1 MTSSDF
7 QQVKLR
13 DGRTLAYAEFGDP
26 KGDPIL
32 YCHGTPSSH
41 AEGEL
46 TVRGSCAGQ
55 LGLRVIIP
63 DRPGMGGSNFL
74 RHRRVVDWP
83 SDVLELADALHLERF
98 AMLGSSGGAPY
109 ALVCAAL
116 IPARVSVVGVIGG
129 VAPIDAPGLFS
140 ARSRFLGR
148 MVRVAA
154 PIMRG
159 LMCLQLLALR
169 SRTVRKSMA
178 NAFPE
183 PDRTLFQREDMRDR
197 FIGCL
202 EECCRN
208 GPRGA
213 VWELGMFSQPWGFDL
228 TQITTPV
235 LLWQRAR
242 DGNVSSAHARFL
254 ASVLPNCQ
262 AHFYP
267 DDAHLSVMLNH
278 HHEILGEIQRRSRG
292 PGTHTPRPNV

>member
-1 MTSSDF
+1 MAGSDY

-26 KGDPIL
+26 KGDPII
-32 YCHGTPSSH
+32 YCHGTPSSR

-63 DRPGMGGSNFL
+63 DRPGMGGSDFL
-74 RHRRVVDWP
+74 PNRRVVDWP
-83 SDVLELADALHLERF
+83 SDVLELADALHIERF

-116 IPARVSVVGVIGG
+116 IPERVSVVGVIGG

-140 ARSRFLGR
+140 PRSRFLSR

-154 PIMRG
+154 PLMRG
-159 LMCLQLLALR
+159 LMRLQLLAVR

-178 NAFPE
+178 KAFPE
-183 PDRTLFQREDMRDR
+183 PDRTLFQREDIRDR

-213 VWELGMFSQPWGFDL
+213 VWELGMFWQPWGFAL
-228 TQITTPV
+228 TKITTPV
-235 LLWQRAR
+235 RLWQGAR
-242 DGNVSSAHARFL
+242 DGNVSAAHARFL
-254 ASVLPNCQ
+254 ACALPNCQ
-262 AHFYP
+262 AQFYP

-278 HHEILGEIQRRSRG
+278 HQEIFGEIKRI
-292 PGTHTPRPNV
+292 N

>member
-1 MTSSDF
+1 MAGRDYQSI
-7 QQVKLR
+7 KLR
-13 DGRTLAYAEFGDP
+13 DGRTLAYGEFGDP
-26 KGDPIL
+26 AGAPII
-32 YCHGTPSSH
+32 YCHGTPSSR

-46 TVRGSCAGQ
+46 TLRGSCAGQ

-63 DRPGMGGSNFL
+63 DRPGMGGSDFL
-74 RHRRVVDWP
+74 RKRRIVDWP
-83 SDVLELADALHLERF
+83 SDVLELADALQIERF

-109 ALVCAAL
+109 ALVCGAM
-116 IPARVSVVGVIGG
+116 IPERVSVVGVIGG

-140 ARSRFLGR
+140 PRTRFLSQ

-159 LMCLQLLALR
+159 LMRLQLLALR

-183 PDRTLFQREDMRDR
+183 PDRTLLQRQDIRDQ

-213 VWELGMFSQPWGFDL
+213 VWELGMFSQPWGFEL
-228 TQITTPV
+228 TKVTVPV
-235 LLWQRAR
+235 LLWQGER
-242 DGNVSSAHARFL
+242 DGNVSAAHARFL
-254 ASVLPNCQ
+254 AAALPNCQ
-262 AHFYP
+262 ARFYP

-278 HHEILGEIQRRSRG
+278 HQEIFGEIKRI
-292 PGTHTPRPNV
+292 N